1 MKGLKLSLVILTA
14 TLLTIGLGG
23 VAYAFHDG
31 GVAECGGCHS
41 MHGVTTT
48 AGKTS
53 NTFLLIASDDS
64 SVCLGCHEATGLS
77 GPSSYHVSTPG
88 SELSAGISPKQR
100 TPGGDFA
107 WLKKTYSWA
116 SGTSTTSELGQTH
129 GHNIISV
136 DKGYTVDTTNTN
148 APGGTFPAS
157 QLGCQSCHDPHGR
170 GRQLSD
176 GTFMVPGVG
185 VSGAPILGSGSYAN
199 QGLPGTGLAIGLY
212 RILAYPGYTR
222 ASGVTWGGWPI
233 AVAPSTYN
241 QTEAS
246 TQVRVAYGSSGSN
259 TWGRWCGSCHPDM
272 AGTSNGGS
280 LAHVHPVDAA
290 LGTGSVP
297 PSTIYNAYVKS
308 GDMSGAAATSFTSLV
323 PFAENT
329 ADRVTLASH
338 AGNTN
343 VYLNGPGT
351 SDQVTCF
358 TCHRAHASAFP
369 NALRWNGEYEMLTIN
384 GQYPGTNSTPTP
396 NVRASRGR
404 VIADYQAGYYDRP
417 ATVFATY
424 QRSLCNKCHAN
435 D

>member
-1 MKGLKLSLVILTA
+1 
-14 TLLTIGLGG
+14 
-23 VAYAFHDG
+23 
-31 GVAECGGCHS
+31 
-41 MHGVTTT
+41 
-48 AGKTS
+48 
-53 NTFLLIASDDS
+53 
-64 SVCLGCHEATGLS
+64 
-77 GPSSYHVSTPG
+77 
-88 SELSAGISPKQR
+88 
-100 TPGGDFA
+100 
-107 WLKKTYSWA
+107 
-116 SGTSTTSELGQTH
+116 
-129 GHNIISV
+129 
-136 DKGYTVDTTNTN
+136 
-148 APGGTFPAS
+148 
-157 QLGCQSCHDPHGR
+157 
-170 GRQLSD
+170 
-176 GTFMVPGVG
+176 
-185 VSGAPILGSGSYAN
+185 
-199 QGLPGTGLAIGLY
+199 
-212 RILAYPGYTR
+212 
-222 ASGVTWGGWPI
+222 
-233 AVAPSTYN
+233 
-241 QTEAS
+241 
-246 TQVRVAYGSSGSN
+246 
-259 TWGRWCGSCHPDM
+259 M

-323 PFAENT
+323 PFAENS

-343 VYLNGPGT
+343 AYLNGPGT